1 MLTDLPLDELR
12 EYRADVQTPADL
24 EGFWSAT
31 LAQARSHPGLLG
43 CERVETGLTTLETY
57 DVTFGGYAGSPV
69 RAWLTL
75 PAGTAPDT
83 RLPVVVEYVGY
94 GGGRGRPHDHLVYAS
109 AGYAHLVMDTRGQGS
124 AWSPGHTPDPDT
136 AGAPRHPGFLTDG
149 IEAPE
154 TYYYRRVFTDAVRA
168 IDVLAELPGLDPTR
182 VAVLGNSQGGGI
194 ALAAAALSE
203 GVRAVLPSV
212 PFLCDI
218 RRGSQVAGRGPY
230 LELSSYLAVHP
241 ERVEQ
246 TFGVLAH
253 FDAAVLAPRCTAP
266 ALFSA
271 ALMDAVCPPSTV
283 FAAYNAYAGPK
294 QIKVWE
300 YNDHDGAASAH
311 LPHRLAM
318 LTEHL
323 QERAS

>member
-1 MLTDLPLDELR
+1 MLTDLPLERLR
-12 EYRADVQTPADL
+12 EYRADVPAPQDL
-24 EGFWSAT
+24 DEFWSAT
-31 LAQARSHPGLLG
+31 LAQARSHPSLLR
-43 CERVETGLTTLETY
+43 CEPVETGLATLDSY
-57 DVTFGGYAGSPV
+57 DVTFAGFAGSPV

-75 PAGTAPDT
+75 PAESGREAS
-83 RLPVVVEYVGY
+83 LPVVVEYVGY
-94 GGGRGRPHDHLVYAS
+94 GGGRGRPHDHLLYAS

-124 AWSPGHTPDPDT
+124 TWSPGHTPDPDT

-149 IEAPE
+149 IEAPD

-168 IDVLAELPGLDPTR
+168 LDALAELPGTDPSR

-194 ALAAAALSE
+194 ALAAAALAD
-203 GVRAVLPSV
+203 GVRAVLPAV
-212 PFLCDI
+212 PFLCDL

-230 LELSSYLAVHP
+230 LELAAYLSVHP

-246 TFGVLAH
+246 TFAVLAY
-253 FDAAVLAPRCTAP
+253 FDAAVLARRCTAP

-294 QIKVWE
+294 QINVWQ

-311 LPHRLAM
+311 IPYRLAM
-318 LTEHL
+318 LREQL
-323 QERAS
+323 ISP